1 MTLAARCP
9 SCRTAFRV
17 VQDQLKVSNGWVRC
31 GRCAA
36 VFNATETLFELD
48 APTPPIP
55 PAPPPPA
62 APTPV
67 VVVPGTPITAAGG
80 LATATVAPAPDVD
93 AGIAFDRGWD
103 EPVKTPQLSVDEL
116 HAALFGPMPV
126 SADGAPINDVQV
138 GGPLDQEQALEPP
151 VEPPVEPVAEEPV
164 EEPLAE
170 TAAEC
175 VAAQPVA
182 WPAAEPIAE
191 SGAEHAAEPVAQPVL
206 EPFGESVAEPFPEP
220 IAGPLPEPR
229 AEPLAEPI
237 DDAFPAPI
245 AEPIGAVSAEPEF
258 AAEPWVQ
265 RTDDG
270 RGAEAA
276 TGPAPSGEVAA
287 TGDLEAAVGPT
298 ASDEDSGAA
307 PDRAAVDLA
316 AGEPVGEAAASQT
329 LAATRGDDAVAAEP
343 ASAEAAA
350 DDTSTPTS
358 SATEPTEAPAF
369 VREAERAA
377 RWRAPEVRA
386 ALAAAAFL
394 LSGAAVLQGTR
405 AFHEPIGRQWPA
417 ARTWLEP
424 LCRMAGCDEGPRRRI
439 DGLTVESSSLVKV
452 DETGHAMRLS
462 LVLRNRDRQP
472 LVLPA
477 IELTLTDV
485 YGGIVARKVFQPR
498 ELGARVTSLG
508 AGAELAL
515 QAVLDTGEPRVVGYT
530 IEIFYP

>member
-1 MTLAARCP
+1 
-9 SCRTAFRV
+9 
-17 VQDQLKVSNGWVRC
+17 
-31 GRCAA
+31 
-36 VFNATETLFELD
+36 LFELD
-48 APTPPIP
+48 APTPPVP
-55 PAPPPPA
+55 PAPPAPV

-80 LATATVAPAPDVD
+80 LATATAAPAPDVD
-93 AGIAFDRGWD
+93 AGIAFDRAWD
-103 EPVKTPQLSVDEL
+103 EPVQTPRLSVDEL

-126 SADGAPINDVQV
+126 SADAAPGTDVQV
-138 GGPLDQEQALEPP
+138 GGPPDQGQAL
-151 VEPPVEPVAEEPV
+151 EPPVEPVAEEPV
-164 EEPLAE
+164 AEEPVAE
-170 TAAEC
+170 EPVEERLTEAAAEW
-175 VAAQPVA
+175 VAAQPA
-182 WPAAEPIAE
+182 TEPIAE
-191 SGAEHAAEPVAQPVL
+191 PGDERAAGLVAQPATEPFSEPVA
-206 EPFGESVAEPFPEP
+206 EPFAEPVAEPFPEP
-220 IAGPLPEPR
+220 IDAPLPEPPS
-229 AEPLAEPI
+229 EPLAEPI
-237 DDAFPAPI
+237 PEPIDVAFPSPVV
-245 AEPIGAVSAEPEF
+245 EPIGAVSAEPEF
-258 AAEPWVQ
+258 AVEPEVQ

-270 RGAEAA
+270 HGAEAA
-276 TGPAPSGEVAA
+276 TGPTPSGEVAA
-287 TGDLEAAVGPT
+287 TGVLEAAVGT
-298 ASDEDSGAA
+298 MASDQDLGTA
-307 PDRAAVDLA
+307 PDRTAVDA
-316 AGEPVGEAAASQT
+316 TAGEPVGDAATSQT
-329 LAATRGDDAVAAEP
+329 LAATRGEDAVAAEP
-343 ASAEAAA
+343 ASAEATA
-350 DDTSTPTS
+350 DDASTPTS
-358 SATEPTEAPAF
+358 SSNPPSEAPAF

-405 AFHEPIGRQWPA
+405 AFHEPIGHQWPA

-462 LVLRNRDRQP
+462 LVLRNRARQP

-485 YGGIVARKVFQPR
+485 YGGIVARKVFLPR
-498 ELGARVTSLG
+498 ELGARSTSLG